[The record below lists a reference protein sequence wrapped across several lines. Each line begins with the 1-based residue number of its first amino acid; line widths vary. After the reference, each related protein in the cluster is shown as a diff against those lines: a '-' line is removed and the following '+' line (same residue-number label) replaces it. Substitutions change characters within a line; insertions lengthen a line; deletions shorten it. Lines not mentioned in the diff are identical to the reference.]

1 MVMFSNKCME
11 VSANEKDVIYSCQHA
26 VPAFI
31 SRLRQRQTSS
41 ASTFADKILRV
52 ATSPA
57 SPPFELY
64 LKEQN
69 KFTGFDIDLI
79 NDVAK
84 KMGYDKVEFVNT
96 PFDELL
102 PGLNH
107 KKYDIAMNNFSKTKA
122 RSIDYAASDSYAKAA
137 FSIVAKKGSNLKADI
152 DSMNGRKVAIK
163 KGASAERV
171 AKSFPG
177 SIIVEYP
184 ENASAL
190 HAVETGEADYA
201 ICGNLTTAYY
211 MTHTDDDNC
220 LQVVGHSERQDDL
233 VVYAE
238 KGNEELIKKFNAALS
253 DYKKS
258 GEYKRLIKFYFGD
271 IEKQS

>member
-1 MVMFSNKCME
+1 MKKMLFILVSMLCLLLSAGCGSDKQAATPAANK
-11 VSANEKDVIYSCQHA
+11 V
-26 VPAFI
+26 
-31 SRLRQRQTSS
+31 
-41 ASTFADKILRV
+41 LRV

-64 LKEQN
+64 LEEQK

-79 NDVAK
+79 NDLAK
-84 KMGYDKVEFVNT
+84 KMGYEKVEFINT

-102 PGLNH
+102 PSLNH
-107 KKYDIAMNNFSKTKA
+107 KKYDIAINNFSKTKA

-137 FSIVAKKGSNLKADI
+137 FSIVAKKGKNLKADI
-152 DSMNGRKVAIK
+152 NSLNGRKVAIK

-211 MTHTDDDNC
+211 ITHSDSDKC
-220 LQVVGHSERQDDL
+220 LEVVGHSERQDNL

-238 KGNEELIKKFNAALS
+238 KGNEELIKKFNTALS

-258 GEYKRLIKFYFGD
+258 GEYKRLINFYFGD

>member
-1 MVMFSNKCME
+1 
-11 VSANEKDVIYSCQHA
+11 
-26 VPAFI
+26 
-31 SRLRQRQTSS
+31 
-41 ASTFADKILRV
+41 
-52 ATSPA
+52 
-57 SPPFELY
+57 
-64 LKEQN
+64 
-69 KFTGFDIDLI
+69 
-79 NDVAK
+79 
-84 KMGYDKVEFVNT
+84 
-96 PFDELL
+96 
-102 PGLNH
+102 
-107 KKYDIAMNNFSKTKA
+107 MNNFSKTKA

-137 FSIVAKKGSNLKADI
+137 FSIVAKKGSKLKADI

-163 KGASAERV
+163 KGSSSERV
-171 AKSFPG
+171 VKSFPG

>member
-1 MVMFSNKCME
+1 
-11 VSANEKDVIYSCQHA
+11 
-26 VPAFI
+26 
-31 SRLRQRQTSS
+31 
-41 ASTFADKILRV
+41 
-52 ATSPA
+52 
-57 SPPFELY
+57 
-64 LKEQN
+64 
-69 KFTGFDIDLI
+69 
-79 NDVAK
+79 
-84 KMGYDKVEFVNT
+84 
-96 PFDELL
+96 
-102 PGLNH
+102 
-107 KKYDIAMNNFSKTKA
+107 
-122 RSIDYAASDSYAKAA
+122 
-137 FSIVAKKGSNLKADI
+137 
-152 DSMNGRKVAIK
+152 MNGRKVAIK
-163 KGASAERV
+163 KGSSSERV

-258 GEYKRLIKFYFGD
+258 GEM
-271 IEKQS
+271 

>member
-1 MVMFSNKCME
+1 MKKILFIL
-11 VSANEKDVIYSCQHA
+11 VSMLCLLLSAGCGSDKQA
-26 VPAFI
+26 AQAPA
-31 SRLRQRQTSS
+31 
-41 ASTFADKILRV
+41 ADKVLRV

-84 KMGYDKVEFVNT
+84 KMGYDKVEFINT

-137 FSIVAKKGSNLKADI
+137 FSIVTKKGSNLKADI

-201 ICGNLTTAYY
+201 ICGNLTTAFY

-238 KGNEELIKKFNAALS
+238 KGNEELIKKFNVALS

-258 GEYKRLIKFYFGD
+258 GEYKRLINFYFGD

>member
-1 MVMFSNKCME
+1 
-11 VSANEKDVIYSCQHA
+11 
-26 VPAFI
+26 
-31 SRLRQRQTSS
+31 
-41 ASTFADKILRV
+41 
-52 ATSPA
+52 
-57 SPPFELY
+57 
-64 LKEQN
+64 
-69 KFTGFDIDLI
+69 
-79 NDVAK
+79 
-84 KMGYDKVEFVNT
+84 
-96 PFDELL
+96 
-102 PGLNH
+102 
-107 KKYDIAMNNFSKTKA
+107 MNNFSKTKA

-163 KGASAERV
+163 KGASSERV

>member
-1 MVMFSNKCME
+1 MKKMLFIL
-11 VSANEKDVIYSCQHA
+11 VSMLCLLLSAGCGSDKQA
-26 VPAFI
+26 AQAPA
-31 SRLRQRQTSS
+31 
-41 ASTFADKILRV
+41 ADKVLRV

-64 LKEQN
+64 LKEQK

-79 NDVAK
+79 NDLAQ
-84 KMGYDKVEFVNT
+84 KMGYEKVEFINT

-107 KKYDIAMNNFSKTKA
+107 KKYDMAINNFSKTKA

-238 KGNEELIKKFNAALS
+238 KGNEELIKKFNVALS

>member
-1 MVMFSNKCME
+1 MLICIIEYINKCME

-31 SRLRQRQTSS
+31 SRLRQRQTGS
-41 ASTFADKILRV
+41 ASTCRRQGV
-52 ATSPA
+52 AC
-57 SPPFELY
+57 
-64 LKEQN
+64 
-69 KFTGFDIDLI
+69 
-79 NDVAK
+79 
-84 KMGYDKVEFVNT
+84 
-96 PFDELL
+96 
-102 PGLNH
+102 
-107 KKYDIAMNNFSKTKA
+107 
-122 RSIDYAASDSYAKAA
+122 
-137 FSIVAKKGSNLKADI
+137 
-152 DSMNGRKVAIK
+152 
-163 KGASAERV
+163 
-171 AKSFPG
+171 G

-238 KGNEELIKKFNAALS
+238 KGNEELIKKFNVALS

>member
-1 MVMFSNKCME
+1 MKKMLFIL
-11 VSANEKDVIYSCQHA
+11 VSMLCLLLSAGCGSDKQA
-26 VPAFI
+26 AQAPA
-31 SRLRQRQTSS
+31 T
-41 ASTFADKILRV
+41 DKVLRV

-84 KMGYDKVEFVNT
+84 KMGYDKVEFINT

-137 FSIVAKKGSNLKADI
+137 FSIVTKKGSNLKADI
-152 DSMNGRKVAIK
+152 DSMNGHKVAIK
-163 KGASAERV
+163 KGASAVRV

-201 ICGNLTTAYY
+201 I
-211 MTHTDDDNC
+211 
-220 LQVVGHSERQDDL
+220 
-233 VVYAE
+233 
-238 KGNEELIKKFNAALS
+238 
-253 DYKKS
+253 
-258 GEYKRLIKFYFGD
+258 
-271 IEKQS
+271 

>member
-1 MVMFSNKCME
+1 MKKKLFIL
-11 VSANEKDVIYSCQHA
+11 VSMLCLLLSAGCGSDKQTA
-26 VPAFI
+26 QAPA
-31 SRLRQRQTSS
+31 
-41 ASTFADKILRV
+41 ADKILRV

-84 KMGYDKVEFVNT
+84 KMGYNKVEFINT

-201 ICGNLTTAYY
+201 ICGNLNTAYY